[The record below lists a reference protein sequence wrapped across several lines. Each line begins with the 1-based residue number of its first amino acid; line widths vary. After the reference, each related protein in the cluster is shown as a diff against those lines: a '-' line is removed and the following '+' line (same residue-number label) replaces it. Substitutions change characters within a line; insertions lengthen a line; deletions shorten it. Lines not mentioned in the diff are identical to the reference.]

1 MHAHWDIALHTHRA
15 EVYWG
20 ATMVNSSA
28 VMYCSSGHAKV
39 KRLGLKPVQNCCK
52 IHWRN
57 IHSQSKL
64 CLFSDLKMTS
74 FAPVQSDYIIAIFRW
89 SGKLVEIWGRSSWAC
104 VVRGNVT
111 AVYIDLIQTIQ
122 YIKWKAKTYKHE
134 VWTYQQP
141 CSKGIRLWEGQF
153 SWVLLLASVKST
165 GKHSSCFGQ
174 WARCITSFI
183 LAVGCW

>member
-1 MHAHWDIALHTHRA
+1 M
-15 EVYWG
+15 
-20 ATMVNSSA
+20 
-28 VMYCSSGHAKV
+28 
-39 KRLGLKPVQNCCK
+39 
-52 IHWRN
+52 
-57 IHSQSKL
+57 QSN
-64 CLFSDLKMTS
+64 
-74 FAPVQSDYIIAIFRW
+74 YIIAIFRW

-165 GKHSSCFGQ
+165 GKTLLMFWSMSHMYHFIHPCSWMLIASESEQRWWFGVAASRHAVLFPLIMLCFGWMFPSRQ
-174 WARCITSFI
+174 DYN
-183 LAVGCW
+183 LP